1 MQMTLQEPIAILRE
15 IFRAPAH
22 GAASPE
28 SLERALRLCAE
39 LREEADDAYSRGQ
52 VDLLGDYAVRLFS
65 GEQPWRY
72 GESLG
77 PQALRLQALK
87 LLSQFE
93 RRPAKSL

>member
-15 IFRAPAH
+15 MFRTPAP
-22 GAASPE
+22 GATSPE
-28 SLERALRLCAE
+28 ALERALRLCAA

-52 VDLLGDYAVRLFS
+52 VDLLSDYAVRLFS

-72 GESLG
+72 GESPG

-87 LLSQFE
+87 LLSQYE
-93 RRPAKSL
+93 RRVAA

>member
-1 MQMTLQEPIAILRE
+1 MQMTLQEPIAVLRD
-15 IFRAPAH
+15 IFRTPVH

-28 SLERALRLCAE
+28 ALERALRLCGA
-39 LREEADDAYSRGQ
+39 LREEARDAYSRGQ
-52 VDLLGDYAVRLFS
+52 VDLLSDYAVRLFS

-93 RRPAKSL
+93 RGLAKSL